1 MLSRPLGATGLDV
14 SILGYGAMQ
23 IGAPAIDDG
32 HAARMLNHVL
42 DRGITLIDTA
52 RAYGLAEERIGRHLA
67 RRRREYLLST
77 KVGYGV
83 EGVPDWTAECV
94 RLGVAAA
101 CRRLGTDWI
110 DIVHLHSCDR
120 RTLESS
126 GVLEALVRC
135 RDAGQIRCV
144 AYSGENDALA
154 YALSTG
160 LVDVIQLSVNVC
172 DQCSLDWLD
181 GPRGTAVGVLAKRPF
196 AERPWSRASQ
206 PDDPPAAEY
215 WRRFTAMY
223 PGEPDADWHQRALRF
238 AAFAPGVDCCIV
250 GTTSREHLDANLA
263 TVERGPLPEGE
274 FTALRTRFAP
284 HRAAWPGV
292 I

>member
-14 SILGYGAMQ
+14 STLGYGAMQ
-23 IGAPAIDDG
+23 IGAPDIDEG
-32 HAARMLNHVL
+32 HAGRMLNHVL

-67 RRRREYLLST
+67 ARRSEYLLST

-83 EGVPDWTAECV
+83 DGVPDWTAESV
-94 RLGVAAA
+94 TRGVEDA
-101 CRRLGTDWI
+101 CRRLRTDRI

-120 RTLESS
+120 RTLESH

-144 AYSGENDALA
+144 AYSGENDALD
-154 YALSTG
+154 YALATG
-160 LVDVIQLSVNVC
+160 VVDVIQLSVNLC
-172 DQCSLDWLD
+172 DQRSLDWLD
-181 GPRGTAVGVLAKRPF
+181 GTRAGAVGVLAKRPF
-196 AERPWSRASQ
+196 AERPWKHPTV

-215 WRRFTAMY
+215 WRRFRTMY
-223 PGEPDADWHQRALRF
+223 GDEAGGDWPSRALRF
-238 AAFAPGVDCCIV
+238 AAFAPGVDCCLI
-250 GTTSREHLDANLA
+250 GTTSLEHLDANLA
-263 TVERGPLPEGE
+263 TVEQGPLPEDE
-274 FTALRTRFAP
+274 FAALRSRFAA
-284 HRAAWPGV
+284 RGAAWPGV